1 MSELMWK
8 RIPDDFQIKYTDDII
23 SIKKAEISEEH
34 TYVLFTYKG
43 RGYSYNGYTGVN
55 SRGQQYSV
63 SELAYDD
70 SAIGMERLP
79 GMGLRLPMLYATLLL
94 ENRGVDVASIDR
106 RII

>member
-8 RIPDDFQIKYTDDII
+8 RIPDDFQIKYTDDIV

-34 TYVLFTYKG
+34 SSVLFTYKG
-43 RGYSYNGYTGVN
+43 KGYSYNGHTGVN
-55 SRGQQYSV
+55 DRGQKYNI

-70 SAIGMERLP
+70 SAIGMKRLP

-94 ENRGVDVASIDR
+94 EDRGVDVASIDK